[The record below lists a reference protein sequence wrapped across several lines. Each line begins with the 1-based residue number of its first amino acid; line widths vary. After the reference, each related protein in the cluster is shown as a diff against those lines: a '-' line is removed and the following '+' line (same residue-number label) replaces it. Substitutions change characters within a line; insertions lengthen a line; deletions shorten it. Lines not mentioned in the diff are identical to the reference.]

1 MSQEQQP
8 QKLSHDMEVNP
19 YLASTII
26 SNPQR
31 RIDDTPWST
40 SFECDLI
47 DTSNGIFTQEDLRL
61 LAHVN
66 CSYLSSGKA
75 PTLKSLKQHAQ
86 SLAILIKK
94 ISVSTSHVF
103 IGDNAPIVENEAFD
117 WLADLSKPY
126 ENTDASHNIDL
137 HALQNQISSEIEVT
151 GIIHHC
157 PLTIRKNMGASAR
170 GRPRLPPYE
179 SGHGLLMHANECLE
193 LLDDDF
199 GETGGLL
206 SMLPSNSEA
215 DSQQMASARNTL
227 VGQWL
232 IHHQHL
238 AFRQRELEVDLA
250 NMTDILAKEAS
261 IPHQLVHYPPQE
273 NDQSTER
280 QDRYILTN
288 IGDDVTDFIHDLLDK
303 EEAKDQ
309 DHLSLCEARGVHSRG
324 HVKGIVQQDVTSRVS
339 RIKGHGRKSPIFILP
354 CSEQHPGVR
363 ATRKVERKT
372 PEIRLVA
379 RKPSK
384 GVERRL
390 AHEREMADENANE
403 LDSLRRQYAALQ
415 QHCQLQQAWI
425 MARVNGPDG
434 GE

>member
-1 MSQEQQP
+1 MGVS
-8 QKLSHDMEVNP
+8 P
-19 YLASTII
+19 YLAEIPV

-31 RIDDTPWST
+31 RIDATSWST

-66 CSYLSSGKA
+66 CSYLSSGTA
-75 PTLKSLKQHAQ
+75 PTLLSLKQHAQ

-103 IGDNAPIVENEAFD
+103 IGDDAEIVENEAFD

-126 ENTDASHNIDL
+126 ENNDATHNTPL
-137 HALQNQISSEIEVT
+137 HALQNQIASENEVLGVT
-151 GIIHHC
+151 HHC
-157 PLTIRKNMGASAR
+157 PLTIRKNIGASAR
-170 GRPRLPPYE
+170 GRLRLPPYE

-227 VGQWL
+227 IGQWL

-261 IPHQLVHYPPQE
+261 IPRQLVHYPPQE
-273 NDQSTER
+273 NNQRTER

-288 IGDDVTDFIHDLLDK
+288 IGDDVTNFIHDLLDK
-303 EEAKDQ
+303 KEVEDQ
-309 DHLSLCEARGVHSRG
+309 DYLRLCEARGVHSRG
-324 HVKGIVQQDVTSRVS
+324 HVKGIVHQDVTSRVS
-339 RIKGHGRKSPIFILP
+339 RIKGHGRDSPIFILP
-354 CSEQHPGVR
+354 CSEGHPGVR
-363 ATRKVERKT
+363 ATREAERKT

-379 RKPSK
+379 RKPSR

-390 AHEREMADENANE
+390 AHEREMADENARE
-403 LDSLRRQYAALQ
+403 LETLRGEYAILQ
-415 QHCQLQQAWI
+415 HHYQLQQAWI
-425 MARVNGPDG
+425 MARENGPN
-434 GE
+434 GEQ